1 MLKTLL
7 WRMTKGLKSQKIMV
21 RFIIDAETINFF
33 KKNFSNAGGRPE
45 LEENDIEMLD
55 GDVVEMQEDSEIDEG
70 IKRILEFKYQRIKY
84 FHINRVC

>member
-1 MLKTLL
+1 MLRILS

-21 RFIIDAETINFF
+21 SFIINSETINFS
-33 KKNFSNAGGRPE
+33 KTKVFSNAGERPE

-70 IKRILEFKYQRIKY
+70 IKRVLKFEISE
-84 FHINRVC
+84 N

>member
-21 RFIIDAETINFF
+21 RFIIDSETINFLR
-33 KKNFSNAGGRPE
+33 KICSNAGERPE

-70 IKRILEFKYQRIKY
+70 IKRIYRIQI
-84 FHINRVC
+84 FEN